1 MTETTFQSDVVRG
14 LTLSQ
19 QTDGPFSET
28 TIAPYIHNYI
38 AKLKVIPYVVCLKK
52 NEVSHYH

>member
-28 TIAPYIHNYI
+28 TIAPYIHYYI
-38 AKLKVIPYVVCLKK
+38 AKIKVIPYLNFDMDKLVCL
-52 NEVSHYH
+52 